1 MEYLK
6 DSTQYKSFC
15 YVTIVLTMF
24 HGQAGVEHRFSLNKI
39 VIVENM
45 SEERLT
51 QQRFCKRLYE
61 MYGVQTSQ
69 HVSY

>member
-1 MEYLK
+1 
-6 DSTQYKSFC
+6 
-15 YVTIVLTMF
+15 MF
-24 HGQAGVEHRFSLNKI
+24 HGQAGVDRRFSLNKI
-39 VIVENM
+39 LIVENM

-69 HVSY
+69 HVNY